1 MTDSL
6 HSFEGHGLPAVLDLA
21 RSVVSGPIQD
31 TEALGRGP
39 RLFDISDLDRVR
51 VTGRDRIRFLH
62 AMLSNDMARLSP
74 GEGRWAT
81 LNTIAGKTVS
91 DVRVFVLDDD
101 KREGVALALVEPGAG
116 PSFVKALEHY
126 IIADKC
132 NFAEDPGN
140 TLLLLCG
147 PGAEGVLIAAGA
159 ELPAAGLYRHVTT
172 ELGGVAVRILRLD
185 RTGQNG
191 GDLGLYFAT
200 ASEAAVRAALSGV
213 EDGSPELL
221 EALRI
226 EGGQPRFGIDF
237 SQDNIPLEAG
247 LKNLAI
253 SFTKGCYVGQEVIC
267 RIDTLGKPKR
277 RLVRIE
283 GLKGAAPAPGTLL
296 FATGKEVGFTTSAV
310 VTTSGTLA
318 FGYVGKRYNEPG
330 AEIQLG
336 AVDGATVRVGA
347 EIGSG

>member
-1 MTDSL
+1 MTETL
-6 HSFEGHGLPAVLDLA
+6 HSFEGHGLRAVLELSRKVASGPSQDTGALA
-21 RSVVSGPIQD
+21 R
-31 TEALGRGP
+31 AP
-39 RLFDISDLDRVR
+39 RLFDISDLDRIR
-51 VTGRDRIRFLH
+51 VSGRDRIRFLH
-62 AMLSNDMARLSP
+62 AMLSNDVARLSP

-81 LNTIAGKTVS
+81 LNTQAGKTVS

-116 PSFVKALEHY
+116 PGFVAALEHY

-132 NFAEDPGN
+132 TFSGDPGN

-147 PGAEGVLIAAGA
+147 TGGEAALTDAGA
-159 ELPAAGLYRHVTT
+159 ELPSAGLYRHVAT

-185 RTGQNG
+185 RTGQEG

-200 ASEAAVRAALSGV
+200 SGEATVRAALSGV

-237 SQDNIPLEAG
+237 SEDNIPLEAG
-247 LKNLAI
+247 LKDLAV

-267 RIDTLGKPKR
+267 RIDSLGKPKR
-277 RLVRIE
+277 RLARIE
-283 GLKGAAPAPGTLL
+283 GLEGTAPAPGTLL

-318 FGYVGKRYNEPG
+318 FGYVGKRHNEPG
-330 AEIQLG
+330 TEMQIG
-336 AVDGATVRVGA
+336 AVDGATVVVGA
-347 EIGSG
+347 EIGS